1 VKVVYAQEPLPATC
15 AASIFLAGPTP
26 RDASVPSW
34 RPEAI
39 ALLRAKGFDG
49 TVFVPEPEGSLFDE
63 SFAYEA
69 QVEWESRTLARADV
83 IVFWVP
89 RRVVGMPA
97 LTTNDEWGFHKDSG
111 RVVFG
116 APDDAEKVR
125 YQRWWADQLAVPH
138 ARTLD
143 ATLDH
148 ALAQLGEVTAED
160 RRAGGE
166 CDVPLAVW
174 RRPEFKRWHARQKSA
189 GNTLV
194 AARLLWT
201 FRAGSS
207 RSRLVF
213 WALQVDVHVGAEG
226 RRKHNEVLLGRA
238 DVSATVLYRRAARW
252 RDTEVVLVREFR
264 SPGSAPDG
272 FVHELPAGSSFHAV
286 TPLRTAVEEVAE
298 EVGLTLAP
306 EALRDHGSRPLMAT
320 MSTHHGHVFSCEL
333 DVSAITA
340 LRASAH
346 TPRGLAEH
354 SEQTWVEVRTV
365 GDLLEKRDVDWSTLG
380 MVLAVLHDAHD

>member
-1 VKVVYAQEPLPATC
+1 VNIVYAQEPLPATC

-34 RPEAI
+34 RPEAL
-39 ALLRAKGFDG
+39 ALLRAKGFTG
-49 TVFVPEPEGSLFDE
+49 TVFVPEPEKRLFDE

-69 QVEWESRTLARADV
+69 QVEWETRALARADV
-83 IVFWVP
+83 IVFWIP

-125 YQRWWADQLAVPH
+125 YQRWWADHLAVPH

-143 ATLDH
+143 QALDQ
-148 ALAQLGEVTAED
+148 ALAQLGEVTPED
-160 RRAGGE
+160 HRAGGE
-166 CDVPLAVW
+166 CDVPLVVW
-174 RRPEFKRWHARQKSA
+174 RRPEFRRWLARQRSA
-189 GNTLV
+189 GNALV
-194 AARLLWT
+194 GAKLLWT
-201 FRAGSS
+201 FRAGAS

-226 RRKHNEVLLGRA
+226 RHKGNEVLLGRA
-238 DVSATVLYRRAARW
+238 DVSATVLYRPAPRW

-272 FVHELPAGSSFHAV
+272 FVHELPAGSSFHAS

-320 MSTHHGHVFSCEL
+320 MSTHHAHVFSCEL
-333 DVSAITA
+333 DRAAIDA

-346 TPRGLAEH
+346 TPRGLVEH
-354 SEQTWVEVRTV
+354 SEQTWVEVRTL
-365 GDLLEKRDVDWSTLG
+365 GDLLETRDVDWSTLG
-380 MVLAVLHDAHD
+380 MVLAALDDARG